1 MKYLEPV
8 LLAFR
13 SEVGQRYVL
22 KERGVCYS
30 DTYRCFKCVVVD
42 VEKGKLGGG
51 RCEIKSL

>member
-8 LLAFR
+8 SLAFR
-13 SEVGQRYVL
+13 SEVGQCYVL

-30 DTYRCFKCVVVD
+30 DTYRCFKCIVVD

-51 RCEIKSL
+51 RYEIKSL

>member
-8 LLAFR
+8 SLDLC

-30 DTYRCFKCVVVD
+30 DTYRYFKYIMVD